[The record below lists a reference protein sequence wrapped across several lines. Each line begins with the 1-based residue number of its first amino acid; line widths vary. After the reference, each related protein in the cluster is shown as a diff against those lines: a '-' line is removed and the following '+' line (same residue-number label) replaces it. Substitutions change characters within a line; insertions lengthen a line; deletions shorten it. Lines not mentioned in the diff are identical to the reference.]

1 MTTHQFYSSA
11 TYPVCSTIGEE
22 RKKKKKL
29 FAVKNGLL
37 WKGEF
42 LGKMF
47 FFFINECDFMY

>member
-22 RKKKKKL
+22 RKKKETFCGKKWASL
-29 FAVKNGLL
+29 EGGVF
-37 WKGEF
+37 
-42 LGKMF
+42 GKDV